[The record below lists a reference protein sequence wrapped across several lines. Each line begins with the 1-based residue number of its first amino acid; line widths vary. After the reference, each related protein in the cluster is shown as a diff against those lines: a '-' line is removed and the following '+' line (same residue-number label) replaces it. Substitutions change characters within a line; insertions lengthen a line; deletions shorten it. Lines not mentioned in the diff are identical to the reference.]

1 MSHTEQRNW
10 LIAYDIA
17 DPRRLGK
24 VHRYLKSQAI
34 PVQYSVFV
42 FQGSQLALQ
51 RVLNGVAQRIAADQD
66 DVRAYYLPDRCQVR
80 TLGSQHL
87 PEGVVLAARGLDR
100 LLQELTGNDDGPIVE
115 RETESD
121 EW

>member
-24 VHRYLKSQAI
+24 VHRYLKGYAV

-42 FQGSQLALQ
+42 FQGSQIALEC
-51 RVLNGVAQRIAADQD
+51 VLSGIAARIEPDAD
-66 DVRAYYLPDRCQVR
+66 DVRAYHLPSRCEVAM
-80 TLGSQHL
+80 LGRQNL
-87 PEGVVLAARGLDR
+87 PEGVVLGAHGLDR
-100 LLQELTGNDDGPIVE
+100 LCPLA
-115 RETESD
+115 R
-121 EW
+121 